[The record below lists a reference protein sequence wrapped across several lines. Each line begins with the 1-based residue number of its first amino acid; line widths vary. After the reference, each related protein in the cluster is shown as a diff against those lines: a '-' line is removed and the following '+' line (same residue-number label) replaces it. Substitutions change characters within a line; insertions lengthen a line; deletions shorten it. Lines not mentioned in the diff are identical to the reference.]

1 MSDDLKPC
9 PFCGEAQPP
18 HDDTS
23 WVRCLGCGAETGW
36 RPTGDEA
43 IAAWNTRTPD
53 TSIEALTKQLEAA
66 RADAK
71 EAEAYAEGLEREVK
85 TCCMAQVVMDN
96 TVAELERER
105 DDYAFKLDD
114 ANNTYSEMHVAL
126 SEANDKLVKAVEALT
141 FYADFHENPNDGPWG
156 VSSQD
161 FGKHARATLAEI
173 ESSTPYGLEGEK
185 V

>member
-53 TSIEALTKQLEAA
+53 PRIEALTAENERLRRTIGAAGKLGRIIGFLGDDEERIAAFLEACGPDLVNRA
-66 RADAK
+66 RAA
-71 EAEAYAEGLEREVK
+71 
-85 TCCMAQVVMDN
+85 
-96 TVAELERER
+96 
-105 DDYAFKLDD
+105 
-114 ANNTYSEMHVAL
+114 
-126 SEANDKLVKAVEALT
+126 
-141 FYADFHENPNDGPWG
+141 
-156 VSSQD
+156 
-161 FGKHARATLAEI
+161 LAEI
-173 ESSTPYGLEGEK
+173 EGEK
-185 V
+185 P

>member
-53 TSIEALTKQLEAA
+53 PRIEALTAKLATCEKYRDAYAECDRIGTQAVRDLEVRLAKAHEKEIAVWSENYAAMERKLEAA

-71 EAEAYAEGLEREVK
+71 
-85 TCCMAQVVMDN
+85 
-96 TVAELERER
+96 
-105 DDYAFKLDD
+105 
-114 ANNTYSEMHVAL
+114 
-126 SEANDKLVKAVEALT
+126 KAVEALRLIEADCDADYPPSHLAIK
-141 FYADFHENPNDGPWG
+141 YA
-156 VSSQD
+156 
-161 FGKHARATLAEI
+161 ARATLAEI
-173 ESSTPYGLEGEK
+173 EGEK
-185 V
+185 T